1 MENFTRYLKILLG
14 VVVAAIIVVASTNIL
29 VDPFALFAVPEVA
42 GLNQRKTET
51 FKHIRLMKA
60 YEIRRVKADAVILG
74 NSRIEMALDPTHPA
88 FRALSQT
95 PYNAA
100 LSGGTLY
107 EVLRYLQHADAQ
119 QPIKAAVLGLDKA
132 MFELKAQDDFDET
145 ILAVSRDGATNHYP
159 FAQLIRTAMS
169 LDTFDASQRTVERQS
184 VATAI
189 EYRADGMRRPES
201 ADNAVGV
208 EGGARAAFRNKMD
221 KFGGKGGDRKKI
233 DEREHAYE
241 NFRQLLKYCRTR
253 HIDMH
258 IFIHPLHAWTEENF
272 AALGEGESLVQ
283 WKRKLVEIIEDEV
296 GADKT
301 SFPLWDFSGYNTV
314 TTEAV
319 PLDGDRVARMKYYW
333 EPLHYTKLTGDLIL
347 DRMFGTQ
354 DSSRTMPADFGVL
367 LNSDNFDRVNAQN
380 QKAREQFR
388 KLFVA
393 DIAEI
398 ESVMRRGAR

>member
-1 MENFTRYLKILLG
+1 MEKFSRYLKILLG
-14 VVVAAIIVVASTNIL
+14 VVVAAIIAVASTNIL
-29 VDPFALFAVPEVA
+29 VDPFALFGAPEVA

-60 YEIRRVKADAVILG
+60 YEMRRVKADALMLG

-88 FRALSQT
+88 FRARSQT

-119 QPIKAAVLGLDKA
+119 QPIKAAVLGLDKV
-132 MFELKAQDDFDET
+132 MFELNAQDDFDET
-145 ILAVSRDGATNHYP
+145 ILAVSRDGAANHYP
-159 FAQLIRTAMS
+159 FAQLVRTAMS
-169 LDTFDASQRTVERQS
+169 LDTFDASQRTVQRQS
-184 VATAI
+184 IPTAI
-189 EYRADGMRRPES
+189 EYRADGMRRPAN
-201 ADNAVGV
+201 ADNAVVV
-208 EGGARAAFRNKMD
+208 EGGARAAFLNKMD
-221 KFGGKGGDRKKI
+221 KYGAKDGDRRKVG
-233 DEREHAYE
+233 ERERAYE
-241 NFRQLLKYCRTR
+241 NFRQLLKYCRTK
-253 HIDMH
+253 HIDLH
-258 IFIHPLHAWTEENF
+258 IFIHPLHAWAQENF
-272 AALGEGESLVQ
+272 AALGEGESWVQ
-283 WKRKLVEIIEDEV
+283 WKRKLVEIIEEEA

-319 PLDGDRVARMKYYW
+319 PLDRDRAARMKYYW

-354 DSSRTMPADFGVL
+354 DPSRTLPDDFGVL
-367 LNSDNFDRVNAQN
+367 LNAENFDRVNVQN

-388 KLFVA
+388 EHFIA
-393 DIAEI
+393 DLAEI
-398 ESVMRRGAR
+398 ESAMRGGAR